1 MPLNI
6 ILLLLITAC
15 SSLEAPPKPLAAKE
29 FAHGEI
35 ILSTQLLTK
44 IFDQEMAPIKC
55 VPDLDEAS
63 LLLRTIHPRMEVVQD
78 DLEAM
83 LDNESEIQ
91 NLIEKCDQ
99 SCTCPFLDEL
109 FREHLVVLNKKMR
122 NMLDTKKKE
131 KDLNSCLNYSQQ
143 TFCSSEIYKA
153 LNQEKA
159 DFSFDEETE

>member
-1 MPLNI
+1 MPLKI
-6 ILLLLITAC
+6 ILLILITAC
-15 SSLEAPPKPLAAKE
+15 SSLETPPKPQAAKE

-55 VPDLDEAS
+55 VPDTDEAS

-91 NLIEKCDQ
+91 TLIDKCDQ

-109 FREHLVVLNKKMR
+109 FREHLVVLNKQMR
-122 NMLDTKKKE
+122 KMLDTKKKE
-131 KDLNSCLNYSQQ
+131 KDLNACLNYAQQ
-143 TFCSSEIYKA
+143 TFCEGELYKA